1 MKKLFVVCIVL
12 LSAFSL
18 QLQAQNKQENTLGY
32 FNSLS
37 IGVNAG
43 TTGWGID
50 VATPIG
56 QYLSLRAGVT
66 FMPNFTISDDVDV
79 DVDFEGYHGS
89 HSIDVEGGIKRTSGE
104 ILLNFYPFKRSSFFI
119 TGGAA
124 FGGDKIIKLKG
135 HSDELAGYSGL
146 AGIEIGDYLS
156 VLGLEDF
163 YAGKGIWV
171 IDNGEIVMSS
181 TEDNFFEHRELNGG
195 DLAVSRTD
203 GVSNIVI
210 DRQTYNKVQNGI
222 NVVIYDNLLEQ
233 VVDAVG
239 FDGVSQYA
247 AVK

>member
-1 MKKLFVVCIVL
+1 MKKLFVICMVL
-12 LSAFSL
+12 LSAFCL
-18 QLQAQNKQENTLGY
+18 QLQAQDKQENTLGY

-66 FMPNFTISDDVDV
+66 FMPNLTISDDVDV
-79 DVDFEGYHGS
+79 DVDIEGYHGS
-89 HSIDVEGGIKRTSGE
+89 HSINVEGGIKRTSGE

-146 AGIEIGDYLS
+146 AGIEVGDYLIPVDKNGNVSGGIKVSSFRPYVGIGFGRIVPKNKRVGFLFEIGAQIHGTPEVYTDYGS
-156 VLGLEDF
+156 VD
-163 YAGKGIWV
+163 I
-171 IDNGEIVMSS
+171 
-181 TEDNFFEHRELNGG
+181 
-195 DLAVSRTD
+195 
-203 GVSNIVI
+203 
-210 DRQTYNKVQNGI
+210 
-222 NVVIYDNLLEQ
+222 LLEEADNEFTDIMDKIT
-233 VVDAVG
+233 VYPVMRFRLCG
-239 FDGVSQYA
+239 KIF
-247 AVK
+247 

>member
-146 AGIEIGDYLS
+146 AGIEIGDYLIPIDKNGNVS
-156 VLGLEDF
+156 G
-163 YAGKGIWV
+163 GIKV
-171 IDNGEIVMSS
+171 SSFRPYVGIGFGRIVPK
-181 TEDNFFEHRELNGG
+181 
-195 DLAVSRTD
+195 
-203 GVSNIVI
+203 
-210 DRQTYNKVQNGI
+210 NKR
-222 NVVIYDNLLEQ
+222 
-233 VVDAVG
+233 VG
-239 FDGVSQYA
+239 FLFEIGAQIHGTPEVYTDYGNVDMLMEEADNEFTDVMDKITVYP
-247 AVK
+247 VMRFRLCGKLF